1 MTAIN
6 TDYTD
11 MTLTISLG
19 DGQIGLTN
27 KVPEPSINA
36 VTLYFKNEQL
46 ISIDQVPGDET
57 VTRVAIITPP
67 TNIETNTIALYIDE
81 LAAEAKLK
89 LESSMTGQLTDDQRQ
104 SATAYWHEVVP
115 LFALLGI
122 TVAKKKRKPTKAQH
136 RFKSAMADVPFNT
149 DFIGTKATIYWQKRH
164 EMRLVAGAKMLADAP
179 LKADGGLGVDARF
192 AKQIRAEHAD
202 AFDPETFITTK
213 DIVLKSVNEI
223 GLFLY
228 FGGTNSWLVFKG
240 PDDRTIH
247 DWTVM

>member
-104 SATAYWHEVVP
+104 SP
-115 LFALLGI
+115 
-122 TVAKKKRKPTKAQH
+122 
-136 RFKSAMADVPFNT
+136 
-149 DFIGTKATIYWQKRH
+149 RH
-164 EMRLVAGAKMLADAP
+164 TGMK
-179 LKADGGLGVDARF
+179 
-192 AKQIRAEHAD
+192 
-202 AFDPETFITTK
+202 
-213 DIVLKSVNEI
+213 
-223 GLFLY
+223 LY
-228 FGGTNSWLVFKG
+228 RYS
-240 PDDRTIH
+240 H
-247 DWTVM
+247 Y